1 MPAQVDS
8 VFKITNIRMFI
19 ALRVLYNARF
29 YYPVFTVLFLDYG
42 LTIEQFAMLNVVW
55 AATIVLFEVPS
66 GALADIF
73 GRKALLLCTSVIMIF
88 ELLLISFVPVG
99 NPSLVFYVFLI
110 NRILSGFAEAMA
122 SGADEAI
129 AYDSLVEHQLQ
140 AKWPDVLEVQMK
152 VQSAGFIVAMIVGAM
167 VYDPQLMNQLLSL
180 LHIDYQLTQQISMR
194 FPLLLTLLSSFAA
207 LTVVLSMEEP
217 LTNLRKKKKTHLWQT
232 IADST
237 KHVFASGQWIARTPF
252 ALVVILFAMLYDHV
266 IRLIIT
272 LNSQYYRLIEIPD
285 SLFGIIGA
293 SIAVIGFFIPQM
305 ANKMATHFS
314 ARTNVFI
321 MAIGMF
327 LGCVG
332 LSLFR
337 PWFGVLPMVLIFIV
351 FMLNNFFASYYLNE
365 ITPSEIRATVLSFKG
380 LSFNFSY
387 GLIGFLFSI
396 LYAAQKGK
404 LQEGLDVSTT
414 AQIENLAFVNVTGW
428 FQWYFLVFFVVIL
441 VFSYFIL
448 RYNKGVSQG

>member
-1 MPAQVDS
+1 
-8 VFKITNIRMFI
+8 
-19 ALRVLYNARF
+19 
-29 YYPVFTVLFLDYG
+29 
-42 LTIEQFAMLNVVW
+42 MLNVVW

-73 GRKALLLCTSVIMIF
+73 GRKTLLLCTSVIMIV

-99 NPSLVFYVFLI
+99 NPNLVFYVFLI
-110 NRILSGFAEAMA
+110 NRILSGFSEAMA

-152 VQSAGFIVAMIVGAM
+152 VQSAGFIVAMMLGSM
-167 VYDPQLMNQLLSL
+167 VYDPQLMNQLLNL
-180 LHIDYQLTQQISMR
+180 LHVDYQLTQQISMR
-194 FPLLLTLLSSFAA
+194 FPLLLTLFSSFAA
-207 LTVVLSMEEP
+207 LAVVLNMEEP
-217 LTNLRKKKKTHLWQT
+217 LTAMLKKQKTHLWQT
-232 IADST
+232 VTDST
-237 KHVFASGQWIARTPF
+237 RHIFTSGQWIARTPF

-272 LNSQYYRLIEIPD
+272 LTSQYYRLIDIPD

-293 SIAVIGFFIPQM
+293 GIAVIGIFVPKM
-305 ANKMATHFS
+305 ANKMVNIFS
-314 ARTNVFI
+314 AKANVFI
-321 MAIGMF
+321 MATGMF
-327 LGCVG
+327 LACLG
-332 LSLFR
+332 LSQFW
-337 PWFGVLPMVLIFIV
+337 PWLGVFPMVLIFIV
-351 FMLNNFFASYYLNE
+351 FMLNSFFASHYLNE

-404 LQEGLDVSTT
+404 LQTTLDPSSTV
-414 AQIENLAFVNVTGW
+414 ENENIAFINVTGW
-428 FQWYFLVFFVVIL
+428 FQWYFLAFFVVVL
-441 VFSYFIL
+441 VFSFFVL
-448 RYNKGVSQG
+448 RYRKGVSQG

>member
-99 NPSLVFYVFLI
+99 NPNLVFYVFLI
-110 NRILSGFAEAMA
+110 NRILSGFSEAMA

-152 VQSAGFIVAMIVGAM
+152 VQSAGFIIAMMVGAM
-167 VYDPQLMNQLLSL
+167 VYDPNLMNQLLSL
-180 LHIDYQLTQQISMR
+180 FHIGYQLTQQISMR

-207 LTVVLSMEEP
+207 LTVVLSMDEP
-217 LTNLRKKKKTHLWQT
+217 LKNQRKKQKTHLWQT
-232 IADST
+232 ISDST
-237 KHVFASGQWIARTPF
+237 KHIFSSGQWIARTPF

-293 SIAVIGFFIPQM
+293 GIAVIGIFIPKM
-305 ANKMATHFS
+305 ANKMVASFS

-321 MAIGMF
+321 MAIAMF
-327 LGCVG
+327 VSCWG
-332 LSLFR
+332 LSHFW
-337 PWFGVLPMVLIFIV
+337 PWIGVLPMVLIFVV
-351 FMLNNFFASYYLNE
+351 FMLNGFFASHYLNE

-404 LQEGLDVSTT
+404 LQESLDSSTA
-414 AQIENLAFVNVTGW
+414 AQIENLAFVQVTGW
-428 FQWYFLVFFVVIL
+428 FQWYFLVFFAVVL
-441 VFSYFIL
+441 FFSFFIL
-448 RYNKGVSQG
+448 RYRRGVSQG

>member
-1 MPAQVDS
+1 MPAQATS
-8 VFKITNIRMFI
+8 IFKITNIRMFI

-99 NPSLVFYVFLI
+99 NPNLVFYVFLI
-110 NRILSGFAEAMA
+110 NRILSGFSEAMA

-152 VQSAGFIVAMIVGAM
+152 VQSAGFIVAMMVGAM
-167 VYDPQLMNQLLSL
+167 VYDPHLMNQLLSL
-180 LHIDYQLTQQISMR
+180 FHIDYQLTQQISMR

-207 LTVVLSMEEP
+207 LAVVLSMDEP
-217 LTNLRKKKKTHLWQT
+217 LTNQRKKQKTHLWQT
-232 IADST
+232 ISDST
-237 KHVFASGQWIARTPF
+237 RHILSSGQWIARTPF

-272 LNSQYYRLIEIPD
+272 LTSQYYRLFEIPD
-285 SLFGIIGA
+285 SLFGVIGA
-293 SIAVIGFFIPQM
+293 GMAVIGFFIPKM
-305 ANKMATHFS
+305 ANKMTAIFS
-314 ARTNVFI
+314 ARTNIFI
-321 MAIGMF
+321 MATGMF
-327 LGCVG
+327 FGCLG
-332 LSLFR
+332 LSRFW

-351 FMLNNFFASYYLNE
+351 FMLNGFFTSHYLNE

-404 LQEGLDVSTT
+404 LQESLDVST
-414 AQIENLAFVNVTGW
+414 AVQIENLAFINVTGW
-428 FQWYFLVFFVVIL
+428 FQWYFLVFFVVVLI
-441 VFSYFIL
+441 FSFFIL
-448 RYNKGVSQG
+448 RYRRGVSQG